1 MLYLLNSPILTAYG
15 LWQFRPLSEKE
26 AQQLAA
32 QGFISAIGHEASAL
46 LLSQRLQQSVATQ
59 RISVTMEPQDQAIVL
74 RLTTRLPEGKVLSA
88 EELAVIPC
96 ELGLL
101 ERLE

>member
-15 LWQFRPLSEKE
+15 QWQFRPLSEAE

-32 QGFISAIGHEASAL
+32 QGFTSAIGHEASAQ
-46 LLSQRLQQSVATQ
+46 LLSQRLQQAVPTQ
-59 RISVTMEPQDQAIVL
+59 RISIHMEAKDQAIIL
-74 RLTTRLPEGKVLSA
+74 RLTTRLPEGKVLSHA
-88 EELAVIPC
+88 ELAALPC

-101 ERLE
+101 ERIS